1 MSKIESC
8 SSHLSP
14 EIVGRRNLVRAVLNP
29 LLWHHVKQPHGLE
42 RAEELLDQGIGLLIL
57 INHFG
62 KTDPAQVIN
71 NVVFAR
77 EKMRRKPITTPIAYH
92 QQKPYINMLAGLTS
106 INIKPI
112 VTPDTIR
119 LNQNDGLDQGTGLPH
134 YINFSLQTLK
144 HGGIVLLAPQA
155 GRRERLGEPNKT
167 MRLFMLQAKRRGV
180 NNFGMLFIG
189 LGIKG
194 TTDYSERSAGGLN
207 IGKTYE
213 INIGPTFTQ
222 EEAILDAGRQ
232 NLDLDAWVFSQ
243 LAHLVPESYLGER

>member
-1 MSKIESC
+1 MSKIESFH
-8 SSHLSP
+8 SDVSP
-14 EIVGRRNLVRAVLNP
+14 AAVTRRNLVRAVLST
-29 LLWHHVKQPHGLE
+29 LLWHHIETSHGLE
-42 RAEELLDQGIGLLIL
+42 RAEELLDQGMGLLIL

-92 QQKPYINMLAGLTS
+92 QQKPYIKMLAGLTS
-106 INIKPI
+106 INMKPI

-119 LNQNDGLDQGTGLPH
+119 LNQNDGLDQGTGLPD
-134 YINFSLQTLK
+134 YINSSLQTLK
-144 HGGIVLLAPQA
+144 QGGIVLLAPQA
-155 GRRERLGEPNKT
+155 GRRERLGKPDKT
-167 MRLFMLQAKRRGV
+167 MRLFMLLANRHKV
-180 NNFGMLFIG
+180 NKFGILFIG
-189 LGIKG
+189 LGIEG
-194 TTDYSERSAGGLN
+194 ITDYSEISAGGLN

-232 NLDLDAWVFSQ
+232 NLDLDTWVFSQ
-243 LAHLVPESYLGER
+243 LAPLVPESYR